1 MCRALSA
8 KNMFQFV
15 DRSIPVHVLHDP
27 SRKAW
32 ERCNILIHSVIEYSP
47 KLFHDRDIALM
58 NVVAKVHPETAALLF
73 HFHIERNVRAKCIM
87 DCRVNPKLKDVK
99 VDEKE
104 K

>member
-1 MCRALSA
+1 
-8 KNMFQFV
+8 
-15 DRSIPVHVLHDP
+15 
-27 SRKAW
+27 
-32 ERCNILIHSVIEYSP
+32 
-47 KLFHDRDIALM
+47 M